1 MTSGARRDSAAQARD
16 ALGDPGRP
24 LRPARSTQ
32 SSSLRCRTPCSPAR
46 VPASLSHSV
55 SCWRL
60 DHVPP
65 ETNVEGLSPV
75 SVTVNLFGD
84 KVSAGDQI
92 KMRPLGWVPVQ
103 YDVPVTGPWTQRDT
117 HAERASF
124 RDWSFGATSRGTP
137 GGEARGVSK
146 RRCRRARWSGT
157 RSLQGRE
164 AAILLSQP
172 PARGEWGTA
181 SGRHCEASL
190 QSRLGLPFTQSPCS
204 LLSALFP
211 IGSSRFI
218 RVLSRGARD

>member
-1 MTSGARRDSAAQARD
+1 M
-16 ALGDPGRP
+16 
-24 LRPARSTQ
+24 
-32 SSSLRCRTPCSPAR
+32 
-46 VPASLSHSV
+46 
-55 SCWRL
+55 L

-117 HAERASF
+117 HAGRASF
-124 RDWSFGATSRGTP
+124 RDWSSGATSRGTP

-157 RSLQGRE
+157 RSLQGRK

-172 PARGEWGTA
+172 PARGEEGQPGEGTA
-181 SGRHCEASL
+181 KLLCKAAWAFLSHSL
-190 QSRLGLPFTQSPCS
+190 PALCSLPFS
-204 LLSALFP
+204 LSDHLALSEC
-211 IGSSRFI
+211 
-218 RVLSRGARD
+218 